1 MAGKLI
7 ENLELKMRNKISNFS
22 LKQFINDRGILI
34 AFILIVIILTFAT
47 PNFMTAA
54 NIINVLRQVSCI
66 GIATI
71 GVGVLIIMGQ
81 IDLAIGSTF
90 ALAGIIAGLM
100 VSTGVGGFGLHPVL
114 GYFAG
119 IATAV
124 AVSLF
129 SGVVVAKA
137 RIPAFIVTMGMMSI
151 VRGLALIFAHG
162 MPVGNFP
169 EGFTYLGTKSIGP
182 IPWTIVIFLITIA
195 VMWYIMEKRP
205 LGRYIYAVGSNE
217 DAARAAGINVD
228 RVKIKTYLIEGILV
242 GVAATVLAAR
252 LKSAAPAMGAG
263 YELDAIAGAISG
275 GVSFNGG
282 IGSVPDMVLGALL
295 IGVINNGM
303 DLLGVEA
310 FYKQVVKGS
319 IIIIAVLID
328 RKRTGRA

>member
-1 MAGKLI
+1 MAG
-7 ENLELKMRNKISNFS
+7 NKKEYIAKYIDNFNF
-22 LKQFINDRGILI
+22 KQFVSDRGILI
-34 AFILIVIILTFAT
+34 AFIVIIILLSIAS
-47 PNFMTAA
+47 PNFLTTA

-90 ALAGIIAGLM
+90 ALSGIIAGIM
-100 VSTGVGGFGLHPVL
+100 VSSGAGGMGLHPVVGFL
-114 GYFAG
+114 AG

-124 AVSLF
+124 VVALL
-129 SGVVVAKA
+129 SGVIVAKA

-151 VRGLALIFAHG
+151 ARGLALIFAHG

-169 EGFTYLGTKSIGP
+169 DGFTYLGSKSVGP
-182 IPWTIVIFLITIA
+182 IPWTVIIFLITIA

-228 RVKIKTYLIEGILV
+228 WVKIKTYLIEGILV
-242 GVAATVLAAR
+242 GIGATILASR
-252 LKSAAPAMGAG
+252 LKSAAPAMGLG
-263 YELDAIAGAISG
+263 YELDAIAGAIIG
-275 GVSFNGG
+275 GVSFSGG
-282 IGSVPDMVLGALL
+282 IGSVGDMVLGALL

-328 RKRTGRA
+328 RKRSGRS